1 MVQQDSGVLEAVP
14 LLTEIGSLVEQ
25 IWGRDSLNF
34 AQVDYSLAQ
43 AYAQNGDFAASLPYM
58 KSALNV
64 FEKVLAKDSKETA
77 EAQTFVQLVE
87 AQLKREAEERTA
99 RQNQLK
105 KKVPKVGSSN
115 GGQQQGTAVTSSSA
129 AAAAEVAPPAHGQK
143 ANLSVDE
150 LVNFIQG
157 TAARTGTAPGK
168 SSSKVARKRKASPPS

>member
-105 KKVPKVGSSN
+105 KKVPKVASSN
-115 GGQQQGTAVTSSSA
+115 GGQQQGTAVTSSST
-129 AAAAEVAPPAHGQK
+129 AAEVAPPAHGQK

-157 TAARTGTAPGK
+157 TATAPGK